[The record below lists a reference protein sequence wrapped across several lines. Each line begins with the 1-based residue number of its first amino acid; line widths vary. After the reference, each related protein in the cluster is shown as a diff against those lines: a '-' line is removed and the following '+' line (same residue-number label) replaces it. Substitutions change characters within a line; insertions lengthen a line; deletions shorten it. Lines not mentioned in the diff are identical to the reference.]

1 MKNIKKRLGK
11 VLAIGVLAF
20 SLGGCFWGEKVEV
33 PPAHVGKVMGKNGY
47 KEGVITTS
55 KFRLD
60 KCWTYCDKLITMD
73 VSDSSYTERM
83 ELFMPKDKLKMSFDI
98 RLTLTP
104 NPAQYDSLFDRIPA
118 INQQIPL
125 GKIYTTYAQQLVR
138 SKARELLAEYTIAEI
153 ASSREGINT
162 ILANEL
168 RKELQQTTP
177 FLVRYIGLADVAYP
191 EIITKAQEL
200 AAERRERIEQE
211 NAQLEISK
219 VQLERKLQEQQLQR
233 KIDVEKAEAEAEV
246 NRIMAS
252 TVTPE
257 YLQYHNIQ
265 IMYEMAKSDNKM
277 IIPSNMVDSIAT
289 QVAVGNQI
297 R

>member
-1 MKNIKKRLGK
+1 MKNFIK
-11 VLAIGVLAF
+11 VLAVVVITS

-33 PPAHVGKVMGKNGY
+33 PPAHVGKIMGKTGY
-47 KEGVITTS
+47 KDGVITTS

-73 VSDSSYTERM
+73 VSDSSYNEQM
-83 ELFMPKDKLKMSFDI
+83 DLFMPKDKLKMSFDI

-104 NPAQYDSLFDRIPA
+104 DPKEYDSLFDRIPA
-118 INQQIPL
+118 VNGSIPL
-125 GKIYTTYAQQLVR
+125 QKLYATYAKQIVR
-138 SKARELLAEYTIAEI
+138 AKSRELLAEYTIAEV
-153 ASSREGINT
+153 ASSREAINT

-168 RKELQQTTP
+168 RDELEATTP
-177 FLVRYIGLADVAYP
+177 FLVRYIGLSDVKYP

-233 KIDVEKAEAEAEV
+233 KIDVERAEAEAEV
-246 NRIMAS
+246 NRIMAQ

-257 YLQYHNIQ
+257 YVQYHNIQ

-277 IIPSNMVDSIAT
+277 IIPSNMVDSVAT
-289 QVAVGNQI
+289 QIAVGNNI
-297 R
+297 K

>member
-1 MKNIKKRLGK
+1 MLKNLIKASIIVMG
-11 VLAIGVLAF
+11 IT
-20 SLGGCFWGEKVEV
+20 SLSGCFWGEKVEV
-33 PPAHVGKVMGKNGY
+33 APAHVGKIMGKNGY

-60 KCWTYCDKLITMD
+60 QCWTYCDKLITMD
-73 VSDSSYTERM
+73 VSDSPYTERM
-83 ELFMPKDKLKMSFDI
+83 ELFMPKDKLKMTFDI

-104 NPAQYDSLFDRIPA
+104 NPAEYDSLFERIPA
-118 INQQIPL
+118 VNQQIPL
-125 GKIYTTYAQQLVR
+125 SKIYMTYAQQLVR
-138 SKARELLAEYTIAEI
+138 SKTREILAEYTIAEI

-168 RKELQQTTP
+168 RDELQQSTP

-191 EIITKAQEL
+191 EVITKAQEL

-252 TVTPE
+252 TVTHE

-297 R
+297 K